1 MLQKLKNRQ
10 GELSNMVVTELVNQP
25 AQEHRRGTD
34 NHEDRGTNQGV
45 VSENGK
51 NSTLRR
57 ATAFT

>member
-1 MLQKLKNRQ
+1 M
-10 GELSNMVVTELVNQP
+10 T
-25 AQEHRRGTD
+25 GTD
-34 NHEDRGTNQGV
+34 NNPESRCPTWTTGSKKGVRFGV

>member
-1 MLQKLKNRQ
+1 MLFDQSDVDI
-10 GELSNMVVTELVNQP
+10 GF
-25 AQEHRRGTD
+25 AHRSDFCG
-34 NHEDRGTNQGV
+34 HFGAAWHKEVALFGV

>member
-1 MLQKLKNRQ
+1 MGGVGSGINALEHPPPSALPFQHHDISLATEFHQ
-10 GELSNMVVTELVNQP
+10 MEVVS
-25 AQEHRRGTD
+25 
-34 NHEDRGTNQGV
+34 GV